1 MDCSAPGLPV
11 RHQLPELAQTH
22 VHRVSN
28 TIPSSHPLLPP
39 SPPAFHL
46 PHESALRVR
55 GPKHWSVS
63 FSTSPSGIC
72 ACQMQRS
79 ACAKPGRV
87 AHVLLPTPHPALSC
101 VWAGSSC
108 ERGPSEP
115 QGPFTGSPLSPTALA
130 PGRYTFLYESLSTKK
145 LDWKNHR
152 PPLGGQSVLGA
163 SLPRSVQLGPARN
176 AGADGL
182 SWLPWFTGVGAG
194 DSPETGPGSTRHRPG
209 P

>member
-1 MDCSAPGLPV
+1 MCDE
-11 RHQLPELAQTH
+11 RETH
-22 VHRVSN
+22 THTVS
-28 TIPSSHPLLPP
+28 
-39 SPPAFHL
+39 
-46 PHESALRVR
+46 
-55 GPKHWSVS
+55 
-63 FSTSPSGIC
+63 
-72 ACQMQRS
+72 
-79 ACAKPGRV
+79 
-87 AHVLLPTPHPALSC
+87 PTPHELSGTLHPQGACTSLSC